1 MNSNQRIPLILCI
14 AFGIC
19 LGNLL
24 FEFAGMAIRTLIS
37 PLIRGILGKVFN
49 GLDSQYLQIGSFI
62 SGSIALGAT
71 GVLLW
76 FAWQRY
82 AEPQFKKDTATSDG
96 TSH

>member
-24 FEFAGMAIRTLIS
+24 SEFAQMAVRTLVS
-37 PLIRGILGKVFN
+37 PLTRGILGKVFN
-49 GLDSQYLQIGSFI
+49 GLDSQYLQVGSFLA
-62 SGSIALGAT
+62 GAIAIAAT
-71 GVLLW
+71 AALLW

-82 AEPQFKKDTATSDG
+82 AEPQIQKDTAS
-96 TSH
+96 